1 MDRET
6 AERMSR
12 ALDAQ
17 LLDALENGT
26 VALKGGEPIIIDG
39 PTGPVP
45 LRIPPSA
52 SILNVVRQRL
62 AGVPI
67 DDITKPEDIAERM
80 QRAKERMMQ
89 RGVPDDDVSDEV

>member
-1 MDRET
+1 MMDRET
-6 AERMSR
+6 ATRMER

-26 VALKGGEPIIIDG
+26 VAMKGGEPIIIDG
-39 PTGPVP
+39 PDGPTP

-62 AGVPI
+62 AGAPVEELARPS
-67 DDITKPEDIAERM
+67 DIA
-80 QRAKERMMQ
+80 
-89 RGVPDDDVSDEV
+89 